1 MPTHGQR
8 LGEEIS
14 HVPDAGNVLHVEL
27 KAANPILEP
36 MKTHVARLRHF
47 GLDGAIGQAHGDF
60 IIAMN
65 RRRRLRVAKVG
76 EHLAFLVSDL
86 GGCKRAPVLRF
97 LNGRAHY
104 GDARGVNGDGGV
116 EKGGVVAARKMVK
129 GPGHAAS
136 VGPGEEGCIGEDAGI
151 GEDVEGQG

>member
-14 HVPDAGNVLHVEL
+14 HIPDAGNVLHVKL

-36 MKTHVARLRHF
+36 MKTYVTRLRHF
-47 GLDGAIGQAHGDF
+47 GLDGAIGKAHGDF

-65 RRRRLRVAKVG
+65 RRRRLRVAKVS
-76 EHLAFLVSDL
+76 EHLAFLVGDL

-97 LNGRAHY
+97 LMNGRAHY

-129 GPGHAAS
+129 GPGHATS
-136 VGPGEEGCIGEDAGI
+136 VGPGEERCI
-151 GEDVEGQG
+151 GEDVEGHG